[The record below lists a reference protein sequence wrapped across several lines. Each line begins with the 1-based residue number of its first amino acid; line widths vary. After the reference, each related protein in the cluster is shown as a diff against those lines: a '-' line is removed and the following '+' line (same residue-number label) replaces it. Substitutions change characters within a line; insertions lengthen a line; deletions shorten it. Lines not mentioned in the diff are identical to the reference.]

1 MANEGRIDPIEEHA
15 FGPEAG
21 GTPRK
26 IAKTDS
32 TASEEA
38 QSQLLGTPVGTGSG
52 SRQAPLSATERVLN
66 HATRSPRR
74 GRSNPPS
81 HAASPAA
88 KAAPTPVQDDV
99 TAQLRRLAEGDA
111 APRAVLVGPAMR
123 KLAFADPA
131 YPPLLTLATDDLDL
145 VWPIDLRVARCQPWP
160 RGARGAD
167 TGDRRRVD
175 ARDVRGSGVGEG
187 EAQARGSSAGSRGR
201 QAAAHVARSSTAE
214 RRVNCRT
221 TM

>member
-1 MANEGRIDPIEEHA
+1 VWTMANEGRIDPIEQHA

-38 QSQLLGTPVGTGSG
+38 QSQLLGTPLGGTGSG

-66 HATRSPRR
+66 QATRSPSR

-81 HAASPAA
+81 HAASPAG

-111 APRAVLVGPAMR
+111 APRAVLVRPAF
-123 KLAFADPA
+123 KCLNKADPS
-131 YPPLLTLATDDLDL
+131 PPGVPYRRARRSRPRLA
-145 VWPIDLRVARCQPWP
+145 PRRPRRPWP
-160 RGARGAD
+160 TSASRR
-167 TGDRRRVD
+167 TRRRY
-175 ARDVRGSGVGEG
+175 RG
-187 EAQARGSSAGSRGR
+187 
-201 QAAAHVARSSTAE
+201 
-214 RRVNCRT
+214 
-221 TM
+221 